1 MKKRIIV
8 FISVVFCFFA
18 FLVNVKALNK
28 IYFDSED
35 LSVMPGETKEV
46 GVYVDSDSSFTSIK
60 MNVITTSNSIN
71 FAGITYNEAFTKTNN
86 GSSVILTS
94 KTPLKSGSKVATINV
109 KAIDS
114 ATVGTTGYIRVSN
127 VSLNDV
133 QLENASLNV
142 KVSNESSSSS
152 YLKSV
157 TSNIVKIDFNKD
169 TYDYEYEVS
178 NDVDKMD
185 LVAQAED
192 SNAKIDI
199 SNQTLKIGEN
209 TIKITVTAKNK
220 DKKVYTFSINRK
232 EKENQIDEK
241 DDDVIPISD
250 SVETKKPN
258 KTGFVLLLGIL
269 IGVMIIDLVIMKK
282 NKYTR
287 RELLFIMKR
296 LICIECSCLGVEN
309 IKNRSISIS

>member
-114 ATVGTTGYIRVSN
+114 ATVGTAGYIRVSN

-133 QLENASLNV
+133 QLENASLSV

-152 YLKSV
+152 Y
-157 TSNIVKIDFNKD
+157 KD
-169 TYDYEYEVS
+169 TYEYEYEVS

-282 NKYTR
+282 NKY
-287 RELLFIMKR
+287 K
-296 LICIECSCLGVEN
+296 
-309 IKNRSISIS
+309 K

>member
-1 MKKRIIV
+1 MEKRIIV

-71 FAGITYNEAFTKTNN
+71 FAGITYNEAFTRTNN

-133 QLENASLNV
+133 QLENASLSV

-152 YLKSV
+152 YLESV

-209 TIKITVTAKNK
+209 TIKITVTAKDK

-232 EKENQIDEK
+232 EMEKENQIDEK

-282 NKYTR
+282 NKY
-287 RELLFIMKR
+287 K
-296 LICIECSCLGVEN
+296 
-309 IKNRSISIS
+309 K

>member
-1 MKKRIIV
+1 MEKRIIV

-71 FAGITYNEAFTKTNN
+71 FAGITYNEAFTRTNN

-133 QLENASLNV
+133 QLENASLSV

-220 DKKVYTFSINRK
+220 DKKIYTFSINRK

-250 SVETKKPN
+250 SVETKKTN

-282 NKYTR
+282 NKY
-287 RELLFIMKR
+287 K
-296 LICIECSCLGVEN
+296 
-309 IKNRSISIS
+309 K

>member
-1 MKKRIIV
+1 MEKRIIV

-114 ATVGTTGYIRVSN
+114 ATVGTAGYIRVSN

-133 QLENASLNV
+133 QLENASLSV

-169 TYDYEYEVS
+169 TYEYEYEVS

-209 TIKITVTAKNK
+209 TIKITVTAKDK

-232 EKENQIDEK
+232 EMEKENQIDEK

-282 NKYTR
+282 NKY
-287 RELLFIMKR
+287 K
-296 LICIECSCLGVEN
+296 
-309 IKNRSISIS
+309 K

>member
-1 MKKRIIV
+1 MKKRV
-8 FISVVFCFFA
+8 VVFTVFVLCFFA

-35 LSVMPGETKEV
+35 LSIMPGETKEI
-46 GVYVDSDSSFTSIK
+46 GVFVDSDNSFTSVK
-60 MNVITTSNSIN
+60 MNIITTSNSIN
-71 FAGITYNEAFTKTNN
+71 FAGITYNDAFTRTNSSN
-86 GSSVILTS
+86 GVVLTS

-133 QLENASLNV
+133 QLENASLSV

-232 EKENQIDEK
+232 EKENKIDEK

-250 SVETKKPN
+250 SVETKKTN
-258 KTGFVLLLGIL
+258 KTGFVLLLGLLTLVLVVDL
-269 IGVMIIDLVIMKK
+269 IIMKNKK
-282 NKYTR
+282 NK
-287 RELLFIMKR
+287 
-296 LICIECSCLGVEN
+296 S
-309 IKNRSISIS
+309 

>member
-1 MKKRIIV
+1 MEKRIIV

-71 FAGITYNEAFTKTNN
+71 FAGITYNEAFTRTNN

-133 QLENASLNV
+133 QLENASLSV

-152 YLKSV
+152 YLESV

-220 DKKVYTFSINRK
+220 DKKIYTFSINRK

-250 SVETKKPN
+250 SVETKKTN

-282 NKYTR
+282 NKY
-287 RELLFIMKR
+287 K
-296 LICIECSCLGVEN
+296 
-309 IKNRSISIS
+309 K

>member
-1 MKKRIIV
+1 
-8 FISVVFCFFA
+8 
-18 FLVNVKALNK
+18 
-28 IYFDSED
+28 
-35 LSVMPGETKEV
+35 
-46 GVYVDSDSSFTSIK
+46 
-60 MNVITTSNSIN
+60 
-71 FAGITYNEAFTKTNN
+71 
-86 GSSVILTS
+86 
-94 KTPLKSGSKVATINV
+94 
-109 KAIDS
+109 
-114 ATVGTTGYIRVSN
+114 
-127 VSLNDV
+127 
-133 QLENASLNV
+133 
-142 KVSNESSSSS
+142 
-152 YLKSV
+152 
-157 TSNIVKIDFNKD
+157 
-169 TYDYEYEVS
+169 
-178 NDVDKMD
+178 MD

-282 NKYTR
+282 NKY
-287 RELLFIMKR
+287 K
-296 LICIECSCLGVEN
+296 
-309 IKNRSISIS
+309 K

>member
-1 MKKRIIV
+1 MKKRV
-8 FISVVFCFFA
+8 VVFTVFVLCFFA

-35 LSVMPGETKEV
+35 LSIMPGETKEI
-46 GVYVDSDSSFTSIK
+46 GVFVDSDNSFTSVK
-60 MNVITTSNSIN
+60 MNIITTSNSIN
-71 FAGITYNEAFTKTNN
+71 FAGITYNDAFTRTNSSN
-86 GSSVILTS
+86 GVVLTS
-94 KTPLKSGSKVATINV
+94 KTSLKSGTKVATINV

-133 QLENASLNV
+133 QLENASLSV

-258 KTGFVLLLGIL
+258 KTGFVLLLGLLTLVLVVDL
-269 IGVMIIDLVIMKK
+269 IIMKNKK
-282 NKYTR
+282 NK
-287 RELLFIMKR
+287 
-296 LICIECSCLGVEN
+296 S
-309 IKNRSISIS
+309 

>member
-1 MKKRIIV
+1 MEKRIIV

-133 QLENASLNV
+133 QLENASLSV

-152 YLKSV
+152 YLESV

-232 EKENQIDEK
+232 EMEKENQIDEK

-282 NKYTR
+282 NKY
-287 RELLFIMKR
+287 K
-296 LICIECSCLGVEN
+296 
-309 IKNRSISIS
+309 K

>member
-1 MKKRIIV
+1 MEKRIIV

-71 FAGITYNEAFTKTNN
+71 FAGITYNEAFTRTNN

-133 QLENASLNV
+133 QLENASLSV

-192 SNAKIDI
+192 SNTKIDI

-232 EKENQIDEK
+232 EMEKENQIDEK

-250 SVETKKPN
+250 NVETKKPN

-282 NKYTR
+282 NKY
-287 RELLFIMKR
+287 K
-296 LICIECSCLGVEN
+296 
-309 IKNRSISIS
+309 K

>member
-1 MKKRIIV
+1 MKKRV
-8 FISVVFCFFA
+8 VVFTVFVLCFFA

-35 LSVMPGETKEV
+35 LSIMPGETKEI
-46 GVYVDSDSSFTSIK
+46 GVFVDSDNSFTSVK
-60 MNVITTSNSIN
+60 MNIITTSNSIN
-71 FAGITYNEAFTKTNN
+71 FAGITYNDVFTRTNSSN
-86 GSSVILTS
+86 GVVLTS

-133 QLENASLNV
+133 QLENASLSV

-232 EKENQIDEK
+232 EKENKIDEK

-250 SVETKKPN
+250 SVETKKTN
-258 KTGFVLLLGIL
+258 KTGFVLLLGLLTLVLVVDL
-269 IGVMIIDLVIMKK
+269 IIMKNKK
-282 NKYTR
+282 NK
-287 RELLFIMKR
+287 
-296 LICIECSCLGVEN
+296 S
-309 IKNRSISIS
+309 

>member
-1 MKKRIIV
+1 MEKRIIV

-46 GVYVDSDSSFTSIK
+46 GVYVDGDSSFTSIK

-71 FAGITYNEAFTKTNN
+71 FAGITYNEAFTRTNN

-114 ATVGTTGYIRVSN
+114 ATVGTAGYIRVSN

-133 QLENASLNV
+133 QLENASLSV

-232 EKENQIDEK
+232 EMEKENQIDEK

-282 NKYTR
+282 NKY
-287 RELLFIMKR
+287 K
-296 LICIECSCLGVEN
+296 
-309 IKNRSISIS
+309 K

>member
-1 MKKRIIV
+1 MEKRIIV

-71 FAGITYNEAFTKTNN
+71 FAGITYNEAFTRTNN

-133 QLENASLNV
+133 QLENASLSV

-152 YLKSV
+152 YLESV

-232 EKENQIDEK
+232 EKEKEKQIDEK

-258 KTGFVLLLGIL
+258 KTGFVLLLGL
-269 IGVMIIDLVIMKK
+269 LTFVLVIDLIVMKNKK
-282 NKYTR
+282 NK
-287 RELLFIMKR
+287 
-296 LICIECSCLGVEN
+296 N
-309 IKNRSISIS
+309 

>member
-1 MKKRIIV
+1 
-8 FISVVFCFFA
+8 
-18 FLVNVKALNK
+18 
-28 IYFDSED
+28 
-35 LSVMPGETKEV
+35 
-46 GVYVDSDSSFTSIK
+46 

-133 QLENASLNV
+133 QLENASLSV

-232 EKENQIDEK
+232 EMEKENQIDEK

-282 NKYTR
+282 NKY
-287 RELLFIMKR
+287 K
-296 LICIECSCLGVEN
+296 
-309 IKNRSISIS
+309 K

>member
-1 MKKRIIV
+1 MKKRV
-8 FISVVFCFFA
+8 VVFTVFVLCFFA

-35 LSVMPGETKEV
+35 LSIMPGETKEI
-46 GVYVDSDSSFTSIK
+46 GVFVDSDNSFTSVK
-60 MNVITTSNSIN
+60 MNIITTSNSIN
-71 FAGITYNEAFTKTNN
+71 FAGITYNDVFTRTNSSN
-86 GSSVILTS
+86 GVILTS
-94 KTPLKSGSKVATINV
+94 KTSLKSGTKVATIKV
-109 KAIDS
+109 KASDS
-114 ATVGTTGYIRVSN
+114 ASVGVAGYIRVSN
-127 VSLNDV
+127 ALVDDTTI
-133 QLENASLNV
+133 ENASLSV

-232 EKENQIDEK
+232 EKENKIDEK

-250 SVETKKPN
+250 SVETKKTN
-258 KTGFVLLLGIL
+258 KTGFVLLLGLLTLVLVVDL
-269 IGVMIIDLVIMKK
+269 IIMKNKK
-282 NKYTR
+282 NK
-287 RELLFIMKR
+287 
-296 LICIECSCLGVEN
+296 S
-309 IKNRSISIS
+309 

>member
-1 MKKRIIV
+1 MEKRIIV

-133 QLENASLNV
+133 QLENASLSV

-232 EKENQIDEK
+232 EMEKENQIDEK

-269 IGVMIIDLVIMKK
+269 IGVMIIDLVIMRK
-282 NKYTR
+282 NKY
-287 RELLFIMKR
+287 K
-296 LICIECSCLGVEN
+296 
-309 IKNRSISIS
+309 K

>member
-1 MKKRIIV
+1 MEKRIIV

-71 FAGITYNEAFTKTNN
+71 FAGITYNEAFTRTNN

-114 ATVGTTGYIRVSN
+114 ATVGTAGYIRVSN

-133 QLENASLNV
+133 QLENASLSV

-232 EKENQIDEK
+232 EMEKENQIDEK

-282 NKYTR
+282 NKY
-287 RELLFIMKR
+287 K
-296 LICIECSCLGVEN
+296 
-309 IKNRSISIS
+309 K

>member
-1 MKKRIIV
+1 MEKRIIV

-71 FAGITYNEAFTKTNN
+71 FAGITYNEAFTRTNN

-133 QLENASLNV
+133 QLENASLSV

-152 YLKSV
+152 YLESV

-232 EKENQIDEK
+232 EMEKENQIDEK

-282 NKYTR
+282 NKY
-287 RELLFIMKR
+287 K
-296 LICIECSCLGVEN
+296 
-309 IKNRSISIS
+309 K

>member
-1 MKKRIIV
+1 MEKRIIV

-71 FAGITYNEAFTKTNN
+71 FAGITYNEAFTRTNN

-133 QLENASLNV
+133 QLENASLSV

-232 EKENQIDEK
+232 EMEKENQIDEK

-269 IGVMIIDLVIMKK
+269 IGVMIIDLVIMRK
-282 NKYTR
+282 NKY
-287 RELLFIMKR
+287 K
-296 LICIECSCLGVEN
+296 
-309 IKNRSISIS
+309 K

>member
-1 MKKRIIV
+1 MKKSIIV

-114 ATVGTTGYIRVSN
+114 ATVGTAGYIRVSN

-133 QLENASLNV
+133 QLENASLSV

-232 EKENQIDEK
+232 EMENQIDEK

-282 NKYTR
+282 NKY
-287 RELLFIMKR
+287 K
-296 LICIECSCLGVEN
+296 
-309 IKNRSISIS
+309 K

>member
-1 MKKRIIV
+1 MEKRIIV

-133 QLENASLNV
+133 QLENASLSV

-169 TYDYEYEVS
+169 TYEYEYEVS

-282 NKYTR
+282 NKY
-287 RELLFIMKR
+287 K
-296 LICIECSCLGVEN
+296 
-309 IKNRSISIS
+309 K